1 MELKFLNL
9 EFEAG
14 DMEVVVTV
22 VEKVASVAHINI
34 PDSLSFD
41 GIRQHIVGYYNSGEM
56 QADLNIYQVDFES
69 ISAHIG
75 SKTNITWHQGDTSC
89 ATRQYYF
96 CKLGRFTLTLLTD
109 TEQNLTRTEVY
120 FGHCKQ
126 LIYTSEKE
134 ISKELATVE
143 LQNFLSGLAAELQI
157 LSHIEF
163 SEDSV

>member
-1 MELKFLNL
+1 
-9 EFEAG
+9 
-14 DMEVVVTV
+14 MEVVVTV

-34 PDSLSFD
+34 PDSLSVD

-75 SKTNITWHQGDTSC
+75 SKINITWHQGDTC
-89 ATRQYYF
+89 GNRQYYF

-109 TEQNLTRTEVY
+109 IEQNLTRTQVY
-120 FGHCKQ
+120 FSYKNGGQ
-126 LIYTSEKE
+126 PIYTSEKE

-143 LQNFLSGLAAELQI
+143 LQNFLSGLAVELQT

-163 SEDSV
+163 SEDEV

>member
-1 MELKFLNL
+1 MK
-9 EFEAG
+9 AI
-14 DMEVVVTV
+14 VTV
-22 VEKVASVAHINI
+22 VEKITSEAHINI
-34 PDSLSFD
+34 PDGLAVTA
-41 GIRQHIVGYYNSGEM
+41 IKQHITDRYNSGELLTEM
-56 QADLNIYQVDFES
+56 NIFHVDFES
-69 ISAHIG
+69 ISAHID
-75 SKTNITWHQGDTSC
+75 SKPYITWHQGNPCDR
-89 ATRQYYF
+89 RQYYF

-120 FGHCKQ
+120 FGHHKQ

-143 LQNFLSGLAAELQI
+143 LQNFLSGLAVELQT

>member
-1 MELKFLNL
+1 MGVRFLNL
-9 EFEAG
+9 GFEAG

-34 PDSLSFD
+34 PDSLSVD

-75 SKTNITWHQGDTSC
+75 SKTNITWHQGDTC
-89 ATRQYYF
+89 AKRQYYF
-96 CKLGRFTLTLLTD
+96 CKLGRFALTLLTD
-109 TEQNLTRTEVY
+109 IEQNLTRTEAY
-120 FGHCKQ
+120 FGHQKQ

-143 LQNFLSGLAAELQI
+143 LQNFLSGLAVELQT

-163 SEDSV
+163 SEDEV

>member
-1 MELKFLNL
+1 
-9 EFEAG
+9 
-14 DMEVVVTV
+14 
-22 VEKVASVAHINI
+22 
-34 PDSLSFD
+34 
-41 GIRQHIVGYYNSGEM
+41 M

-75 SKTNITWHQGDTSC
+75 SKPYITWHQGNPC
-89 ATRQYYF
+89 ANRQYYF
-96 CKLGRFTLTLLTD
+96 CKLGRFSITLLTD

-120 FGHCKQ
+120 FGHHKQ

-143 LQNFLSGLAAELQI
+143 LQNFLSGLAVELQT

>member
-1 MELKFLNL
+1 
-9 EFEAG
+9 
-14 DMEVVVTV
+14 MEVVVTV

-34 PDSLSFD
+34 PDSLSVD

-56 QADLNIYQVDFES
+56 QAYLNIYQVDFES

-75 SKTNITWHQGDTSC
+75 SKTNITWHQGDTC

-109 TEQNLTRTEVY
+109 AEQNLTRTEVY
-120 FGHCKQ
+120 FGHHKQ

-143 LQNFLSGLAAELQI
+143 LQNFLSGLAVELQT

-163 SEDSV
+163 PEQD